1 MLVISKDENGDWS
14 SDFVG
19 SHPQEAKLYIL
30 ADPLMASS
38 PAAKGGWTI
47 FASDEQV
54 EVGRGLTLMEF
65 PYIHDWSAERRFGLH
80 EHDDV
85 GVDAAADGGD
95 GVSCDTTPD

>member
-54 EVGRGLTLMEF
+54 EVE
-65 PYIHDWSAERRFGLH
+65 DQ
-80 EHDDV
+80 
-85 GVDAAADGGD
+85 
-95 GVSCDTTPD
+95 